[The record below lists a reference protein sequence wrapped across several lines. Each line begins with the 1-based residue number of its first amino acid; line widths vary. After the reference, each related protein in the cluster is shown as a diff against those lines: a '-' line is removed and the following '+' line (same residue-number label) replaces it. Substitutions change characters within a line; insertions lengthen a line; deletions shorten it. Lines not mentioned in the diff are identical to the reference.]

1 MNEPAKEPSK
11 DSETT
16 PQCQPLACRNVALTR
31 ENTDALRGEI
41 ELVDQQLTRRPP
53 LPPLLQN
60 RLLRRKHQI
69 EGLLA
74 TTQEPS

>member
-31 ENTDALRGEI
+31 ENTDTLRGEI
-41 ELVDQQLTRRPP
+41 ELVDQQLTRRPT

>member
-1 MNEPAKEPSK
+1 ASPACTTSPSPG
-11 DSETT
+11 DAETGRPPST
-16 PQCQPLACRNVALTR
+16 SKIIYGTAL
-31 ENTDALRGEI
+31 
-41 ELVDQQLTRRPP
+41 RRPP

-69 EGLLA
+69 EDFLV